1 MVLDEFDS
9 AHAVTIGYGD
19 SIEFYN
25 LLDPQ
30 LILLKLSSTILDN
43 LCVLSLN
50 YSRSHKLFYLPLLYL
65 NWM

>member
-9 AHAVTIGYGD
+9 AHAVNIGYGD
-19 SIEFYN
+19 SIGFYD

-30 LILLKLSSTILDN
+30 LILLKLSPTILDN

-50 YSRSHKLFYLPLLYL
+50 HFRSHKLFYLPLLYL